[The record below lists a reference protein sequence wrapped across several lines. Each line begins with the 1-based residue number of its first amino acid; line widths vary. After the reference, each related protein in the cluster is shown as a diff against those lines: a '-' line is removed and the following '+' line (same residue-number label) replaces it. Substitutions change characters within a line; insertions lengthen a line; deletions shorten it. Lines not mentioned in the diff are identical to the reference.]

1 MAVGQVVCDCVWK
14 HLWLYVCMCIACSL
28 ISHTS
33 FLLTSSVPT
42 YRVIISGDLSE
53 AQRTFP
59 ELNDNETLS
68 AGTICDIDVRE
79 HCVC

>member
-1 MAVGQVVCDCVWK
+1 MEAPMFVC
-14 HLWLYVCMCIACSL
+14 LCIVCSL
-28 ISHTS
+28 IGCAS

-42 YRVIISGDLSE
+42 YRVLISGDLSE
-53 AQRTFP
+53 AQRTIP

-79 HCVC
+79 HCV